1 MSRRMCPRAATHLLR
16 LAAAVL
22 SVIGIAAC
30 SAVPSPSSTASLV
43 PSGLSTPTLV
53 ALASPG
59 VCPVTIG
66 QPGTTPPPSV
76 VPNPSTLPVP
86 WVDTWYGNEAIWIR
100 LPPGGVLPAM
110 PDPGETTIS
119 TKFPWWRVLPGQLTA
134 SGVALDG
141 DGQFSADVR
150 TPSEYGPTGFVPSGL
165 TFDHPGCWRIT
176 GSLQGQT
183 LSFVINVVVQSPSLF
198 LLLKPASA
206 PSGTEVDGRTAGSGA
221 FTAGVEPLR
230 AFLLAGTADAVTSP
244 DDARLVEIGRLVV
257 DAAGDGRI
265 SFRVPELEPSSYGV
279 MVFCPSCAPTNA
291 GRAMLWVA
299 NFEVTSASP

>member
-1 MSRRMCPRAATHLLR
+1 
-16 LAAAVL
+16 
-22 SVIGIAAC
+22 
-30 SAVPSPSSTASLV
+30 
-43 PSGLSTPTLV
+43 
-53 ALASPG
+53 
-59 VCPVTIG
+59 
-66 QPGTTPPPSV
+66 V